1 MNPANVKS
9 TMYIDFDKR
18 NHKEDTKFEV
28 DDDARVSKYND
39 IFANISNWSE
49 ELFVIKRIKNVIP
62 WTYVTSDVNREE
74 IFGRFYKKELQKEF
88 RVGKVTKRKCDKLYL
103 KWKDYDNSFNS

>member
-28 DDDARVSKYND
+28 DDHARVSKYKD

-49 ELFVIKRIKNVIP
+49 ELFVIIGLKMLFRGHMLLVML
-62 WTYVTSDVNREE
+62 TV
-74 IFGRFYKKELQKEF
+74 KKFLEGFTKKSCKKSLELEK
-88 RVGKVTKRKCDKLYL
+88 
-103 KWKDYDNSFNS
+103 